1 MIRLARLLPG
11 RHSFRAARSARRRA
25 PSSSRWERARALD
38 FQVPSRS
45 PPPPRAYRKRRAR
58 AHRRRPRRARS
69 GIMPSML
76 TNLGCAGSAAVIT
89 VTGIHPIDT
98 VKTRLQVSGTK
109 GARNYAALGIS
120 GTVSTILKE
129 EGPRQRPPTGVLA
142 RKREEIQPCRPRPHR
157 VLEGDRGRLD
167 ARGVVHLISAG
178 AVKASEAA
186 LQSRQAGRRV
196 RRP

>member
-1 MIRLARLLPG
+1 MGGWAPVAGTKNRGWRLVIFFWGASSHPTPSTG
-11 RHSFRAARSARRRA
+11 RDTHLS
-25 PSSSRWERARALD
+25 
-38 FQVPSRS
+38 S
-45 PPPPRAYRKRRAR
+45 PPPARAYRKRRAR

-178 AVKASEAA
+178 AVQASEVA